1 MLDGLKIHPEYG
13 GDENSLFTKS
23 SRFFAQCF
31 VYLIIIFL
39 LVFLIPIAFGS
50 GHKINFLKKAKE
62 SKVYKLLKGC
72 VQWSLWRFIGS
83 GIIAM
88 GIGLFFWA
96 ALVSRHPNPHDR
108 LILPLVGLFWG
119 SIAGLLSYTILLI
132 FSAKTY
138 HAIRDF
144 LQWKHWKIVVSVACM
159 LAMCLF
165 MTLGILDADTPKASE
180 RLLPPVFV
188 FIVSLVFG
196 LISFGGLWLISFI
209 VKKIIN
215 IKKNSSS
222 QKKEE
227 KSSKNDELKQEKEKL
242 QNQILSLE
250 VAELKKKL
258 ADLEA
263 KQGKQE

>member
-1 MLDGLKIHPEYG
+1 
-13 GDENSLFTKS
+13 
-23 SRFFAQCF
+23 
-31 VYLIIIFL
+31 
-39 LVFLIPIAFGS
+39 
-50 GHKINFLKKAKE
+50 
-62 SKVYKLLKGC
+62 
-72 VQWSLWRFIGS
+72 
-83 GIIAM
+83 
-88 GIGLFFWA
+88 
-96 ALVSRHPNPHDR
+96 
-108 LILPLVGLFWG
+108 
-119 SIAGLLSYTILLI
+119 
-132 FSAKTY
+132 
-138 HAIRDF
+138 
-144 LQWKHWKIVVSVACM
+144 M